1 MKRVFILIVLL
12 ISTYVFEIVFLYPGN
27 ITDEA
32 YYYRDTTQ
40 VSVTNTTIYKD
51 DLQHYYKSIK
61 TLEKTNFDNLNKKIS
76 NNQNIPIQN
85 FNSSIENI
93 INEMTINLTLHNFE
107 RFRLK
112 NDGIKGIYVNGYDMN
127 NEIKINKIKNILVD
141 TNVNTLVIDV
151 KTDNGHILFDSET
164 SEVAELNNER
174 IKYDAETLNELKNLK
189 ELYLIGRVVVFQD
202 PLFAKSFS
210 EEAIFDSKKNTIYS
224 QNNQYF
230 LDPSSKK
237 VREYIISIAIEAC
250 KLGFNEIQFD
260 YIRYP
265 DSNYKHMVFKESS
278 DYENRVKTI
287 NTFLSKATE
296 LLHNEG
302 CLVSA
307 DIFGYVL
314 TNKLDGGIGQNLESI
329 IKNVDF
335 ISPMVYPSHYSNN
348 SFGYANPNNHP
359 YEIVSAALS
368 DGLERG
374 VSERQLR
381 PFLQGFWHTIKDVQ
395 DNIKAAEN
403 KKLDWL
409 IWNNS
414 SVYELDYFSKL
425 ES

>member
-27 ITDEA
+27 IADEA

-127 NEIKINKIKNILVD
+127 NEIKINKIKKILVE

-174 IKYDAETLNELKNLK
+174 IKYDAEILNELKNLK

-202 PLFAKSFS
+202 P
-210 EEAIFDSKKNTIYS
+210 
-224 QNNQYF
+224 
-230 LDPSSKK
+230 
-237 VREYIISIAIEAC
+237 
-250 KLGFNEIQFD
+250 
-260 YIRYP
+260 
-265 DSNYKHMVFKESS
+265 
-278 DYENRVKTI
+278 
-287 NTFLSKATE
+287 
-296 LLHNEG
+296 
-302 CLVSA
+302 
-307 DIFGYVL
+307 
-314 TNKLDGGIGQNLESI
+314 
-329 IKNVDF
+329 
-335 ISPMVYPSHYSNN
+335 
-348 SFGYANPNNHP
+348 
-359 YEIVSAALS
+359 
-368 DGLERG
+368 
-374 VSERQLR
+374 
-381 PFLQGFWHTIKDVQ
+381 
-395 DNIKAAEN
+395 
-403 KKLDWL
+403 
-409 IWNNS
+409 
-414 SVYELDYFSKL
+414 
-425 ES
+425 

>member
-1 MKRVFILIVLL
+1 
-12 ISTYVFEIVFLYPGN
+12 
-27 ITDEA
+27 
-32 YYYRDTTQ
+32 
-40 VSVTNTTIYKD
+40 
-51 DLQHYYKSIK
+51 
-61 TLEKTNFDNLNKKIS
+61 
-76 NNQNIPIQN
+76 
-85 FNSSIENI
+85 
-93 INEMTINLTLHNFE
+93 MTINLTLHNFE

-127 NEIKINKIKNILVD
+127 NEIKINKIKNILVE

-174 IKYDAETLNELKNLK
+174 IKYDAEILNELKNLK

>member
-1 MKRVFILIVLL
+1 
-12 ISTYVFEIVFLYPGN
+12 
-27 ITDEA
+27 
-32 YYYRDTTQ
+32 
-40 VSVTNTTIYKD
+40 
-51 DLQHYYKSIK
+51 
-61 TLEKTNFDNLNKKIS
+61 
-76 NNQNIPIQN
+76 
-85 FNSSIENI
+85 
-93 INEMTINLTLHNFE
+93 
-107 RFRLK
+107 
-112 NDGIKGIYVNGYDMN
+112 
-127 NEIKINKIKNILVD
+127 
-141 TNVNTLVIDV
+141 
-151 KTDNGHILFDSET
+151 
-164 SEVAELNNER
+164 
-174 IKYDAETLNELKNLK
+174 
-189 ELYLIGRVVVFQD
+189 
-202 PLFAKSFS
+202 
-210 EEAIFDSKKNTIYS
+210 
-224 QNNQYF
+224 
-230 LDPSSKK
+230 
-237 VREYIISIAIEAC
+237 
-250 KLGFNEIQFD
+250 
-260 YIRYP
+260 
-265 DSNYKHMVFKESS
+265 MVFKESS

-335 ISPMVYPSHYSNN
+335 ISPMVYPSHYSDN

-395 DNIKAAEN
+395 ENIKAAEN